1 MLTRSAMAFSIWPSL
16 RHSQPRHYSKF
27 QVKARRTNE
36 SFWASV
42 RSEFELTPEF
52 TNLVSVVLGN
62 FTKANREIAFNEA
75 TRLSAS

>member
-1 MLTRSAMAFSIWPSL
+1 MLTRSAMAFFVWPGL
-16 RHSQPRHYSKF
+16 RPFAATAQQQIPGKG
-27 QVKARRTNE
+27 APDDE

-42 RSEFELTPEF
+42 RSEF

-75 TRLSAS
+75 TRLCAS